1 VPRIPLFSTDSMT
14 PEQEQVYAEIVNG
27 PRQKLVGPLR
37 ASLHNPALAD
47 RWQKFGEILRYDT
60 SLPRRLNE
68 LAILVTARRWNAQ
81 LEWHVHAQA
90 AVEAG
95 LAAVAV
101 EAMREGR
108 SPGFDDA
115 EEADVYEFART
126 LQQYGNVPDDVY
138 DRVRS
143 RWGAVG
149 VVELSSVIG
158 YYTLVAMTLN
168 VHEIPLPDD
177 ALPDSARPDN
187 AGDPLPTWGDGLT
200 DLPPCRAG
208 TEADVA

>member
-14 PEQEQVYAEIVNG
+14 PEQEQVYADIVNG
-27 PRQKLVGPLR
+27 PRRKVVGPLR

-81 LEWHVHAQA
+81 LEGHVHAPV

-95 LAAVAV
+95 LPEAAV
-101 EAMREGR
+101 EALREGR
-108 SPGFDDA
+108 PPEFDDG
-115 EEADVYEFART
+115 EDADVYEFART
-126 LQQYGNVPDDVY
+126 LQQTGNVPDDVY
-138 DRVRS
+138 DRVRA

-168 VHEIPLPDD
+168 VAQVPLPE
-177 ALPDSARPDN
+177 
-187 AGDPLPTWGDGLT
+187 
-200 DLPPCRAG
+200 G
-208 TEADVA
+208 TEPPLQD

>member
-1 VPRIPLFSTDSMT
+1 MPRIPLFSTDSMT
-14 PEQEQVYAEIVNG
+14 PEQEQVYADIVNG
-27 PRQKLVGPLR
+27 PRKKLVGPLR

-95 LAAVAV
+95 LPEAAV
-101 EAMREGR
+101 EALREGR
-108 SPGFDDA
+108 SPEFADGA
-115 EEADVYEFART
+115 EADVYEFART
-126 LQQYGNVPDDVY
+126 LQQAGNVPDDVY
-138 DRVRS
+138 DRVRA

-177 ALPDSARPDN
+177 AA
-187 AGDPLPTWGDGLT
+187 DPLPTWSDGPALT

>member
-14 PEQEQVYAEIVNG
+14 PEQEQVYADIVNG
-27 PRQKLVGPLR
+27 PRRKVVGPLR

-81 LEWHVHAQA
+81 LEWHVHAPV

-95 LAAVAV
+95 LPEAAV
-101 EAMREGR
+101 EAVREGR
-108 SPGFDDA
+108 SPEFADG

-126 LQQYGNVPDDVY
+126 LQMVGNVPDDVY
-138 DRVRS
+138 DRVRE
-143 RWGAVG
+143 RWAAIG

-177 ALPDSARPDN
+177 AA
-187 AGDPLPTWGDGLT
+187 DPLPTWSDGPALT
-200 DLPPCRAG
+200 NLPPCRAG
-208 TEADVA
+208 TKADVA

>member
-1 VPRIPLFSTDSMT
+1 MT
-14 PEQEQVYAEIVNG
+14 PEQERVYAEIVNG
-27 PRQKLVGPLR
+27 PRGTIVGPLR

-60 SLPRRLNE
+60 SLPPRLNE

-81 LEWHVHAQA
+81 LEWHIHAPVA
-90 AVEAG
+90 VDAGLSADAVEALRHALPPRFAG
-95 LAAVAV
+95 
-101 EAMREGR
+101 
-108 SPGFDDA
+108 

-126 LQQYGNVPDDVY
+126 LQLSGNVPDDAY
-138 DRVRS
+138 ERVRK

-177 ALPDSARPDN
+177 AEP
-187 AGDPLPTWGDGLT
+187 PLPGGPALT
-200 DLPPCRAG
+200 DLPPCRTTDPVTA
-208 TEADVA
+208 